1 MNDDD
6 ANKTLAQLSL
16 SDHADEIFMRW
27 FQSRQPFL
35 NDIFAWL
42 KQALNR
48 RDSSDEKKMA
58 VVVRV
63 RAGFGDVD
71 SRDLLWEVKPEEREA
86 VWGSGKR
93 VVCDD
98 ARLVELAR
106 EDDLVKFIKNS
117 WVPVT
122 KTSRQRLTL

>member
-35 NDIFAWL
+35 NDIFALL
-42 KQALNR
+42 KQTLNR
-48 RDSSDEKKMA
+48 QDSFDEKKM
-58 VVVRV
+58 VVVV
-63 RAGFGDVD
+63 KGIASFGDVD
-71 SRDLLWEVKPEEREA
+71 SRDLFWEVKPEEREA
-86 VWGSGKR
+86 VWGLGKR
-93 VVCDD
+93 VLCDD
-98 ARLVELAR
+98 ARLVELVR
-106 EDDLVKFIKNS
+106 EGDLVKFIKNS

-122 KTSRQRLTL
+122 KTSMQRLTL

>member
-6 ANKTLAQLSL
+6 ASKTLAQLSL

-35 NDIFAWL
+35 NDIFALL
-42 KQALNR
+42 KQTLNR
-48 RDSSDEKKMA
+48 QDSFDEKKM
-58 VVVRV
+58 VVVV
-63 RAGFGDVD
+63 KGIASFGDVD
-71 SRDLLWEVKPEEREA
+71 SRDLFWEVKPEEREA
-86 VWGSGKR
+86 VWGLGKR
-93 VVCDD
+93 VLCDD
-98 ARLVELAR
+98 ARLVELVR
-106 EDDLVKFIKNS
+106 EGDLVKFIKNS